1 MGILRTG
8 IAAVATLAIAGT
20 ATAANDST
28 SVEEVDVPWQKPW
41 ARTSDTATYADNAG
55 QLGGKVESQLNVAT
69 AGLASYV
76 PSTGVTGLPTCV
88 AGYVLQ
94 KTATG
99 FLCVNTI
106 SNANAANSAN
116 YSSTAGNGVAGVS
129 GSTLNLTN
137 GTQHTLPS
145 GGGGGDGGGV
155 TGACTAGTIH
165 EMDSSYTGW
174 ATCWG
179 TAKPRMFAP
188 WDGYCTSGTIVGC
201 PYTPSGG
208 YCYGG
213 NGGSFSCK

>member
-1 MGILRTG
+1 MGIRK
-8 IAAVATLAIAGT
+8 IIVVAATLLMAGT
-20 ATAANDST
+20 ATAADST
-28 SVEEVDVPWQKPW
+28 SVQEVDVPWQKPW

-145 GGGGGDGGGV
+145 GGGGGGN
-155 TGACTAGTIH
+155 TGACTYAWNGSG
-165 EMDSSYTGW
+165 ESTGW
-174 ATCWG
+174 YLKDCWG
-179 TAKPRMFAP
+179 IAHVGGWCGNVRSTNINS
-188 WDGYCTSGTIVGC
+188 DGS
-201 PYTPSGG
+201 
-208 YCYGG
+208 
-213 NGGSFSCK
+213 GSFTCP

>member
-1 MGILRTG
+1 MGIRK
-8 IAAVATLAIAGT
+8 IIVVAATLLMAGT
-20 ATAANDST
+20 ATAADST
-28 SVEEVDVPWQKPW
+28 SVQEVDVPWQKPW

-145 GGGGGDGGGV
+145 GGGGG
-155 TGACTAGTIH
+155 GASTCKADWPGPNMIQPVGWRGSVMMNAWGYYQTCT
-165 EMDSSYTGW
+165 
-174 ATCWG
+174 CL
-179 TAKPRMFAP
+179 
-188 WDGYCTSGTIVGC
+188 
-201 PYTPSGG
+201 SGG
-208 YCYGG
+208 SWG
-213 NGGSFSCK
+213 NCVVPGWSD